1 MFVSLSA
8 CALLHIVMSPLC
20 FIIAHFN
27 TKKNSSE
34 IWNRLNYI
42 GCDSLSKWNAL
53 HQFWNITDCPFSLF
67 FIERKV
73 LNLKCFNNE
82 EDVTPFLTSCGV
94 LLAHPSQKVHFVKK
108 SGLHQSLSFKNLL
121 FYILNVFNICSYKRV
136 INVKNLRRPT

>member
-1 MFVSLSA
+1 MDLSRGGGLSGA
-8 CALLHIVMSPLC
+8 GLVCLLVCMCPFAYCNVAPLFYYC
-20 FIIAHFN
+20 SFQYK
-27 TKKNSSE
+27 KKNRSE

-53 HQFWNITDCPFSLF
+53 HQFWNITDCLFSLF

-94 LLAHPSQKVHFVKK
+94 LLAHPSQKVHFVK
-108 SGLHQSLSFKNLL
+108 NL
-121 FYILNVFNICSYKRV
+121 VS
-136 INVKNLRRPT
+136 INRCLLKIYFSTF

>member
-27 TKKNSSE
+27 TQKKSE
-34 IWNRLNYI
+34 RNMKYRLNYT

-94 LLAHPSQKVHFVKK
+94 LLAHPSQKVHFVK
-108 SGLHQSLSFKNLL
+108 NLVSTNRCL
-121 FYILNVFNICSYKRV
+121 LKIYFSTFYTSSKYAV
-136 INVKNLRRPT
+136 IKVL